1 MRMMGLTP
9 YRRRGGMPSLFDD
22 FDRAFWDLMPRE
34 QMFRADVKDLGDSF
48 EIQAELPG
56 IKKEDIHVDIDGD
69 ALTVSVTREQS
80 KDESSDNY
88 IRRERAFGSFQR
100 SFDISSVKADNITA
114 SYVDGILTLKLP
126 KKEDAVQL
134 QRKVEIN

>member
-9 YRRRGGMPSLFDD
+9 YLRQNSMANFFDD
-22 FDRAFWDLMPRE
+22 FDRAFWDAMPGS

-56 IKKEDIHVDIDGD
+56 INKEDIHVDIDGD

-80 KDESSDNY
+80 KDESGANY
-88 IRRERAFGSFQR
+88 IRRERSYGSFRR
-100 SFDISSVKADNITA
+100 SFDISLVRPDDITA
-114 SYVDGILTLKLP
+114 SYNDGILTLSMP
-126 KKEDAVQL
+126 KKDGTTQL